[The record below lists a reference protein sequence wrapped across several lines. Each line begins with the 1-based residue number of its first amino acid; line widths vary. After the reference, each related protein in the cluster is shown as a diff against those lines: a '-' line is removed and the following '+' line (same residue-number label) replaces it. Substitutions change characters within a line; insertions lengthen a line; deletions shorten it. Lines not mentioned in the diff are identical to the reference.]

1 MFITVTID
9 VEALRRDLLAD
20 SYGAFYGGG
29 FGGAMIESFEI
40 ERATP
45 QELADI
51 AQKKGI
57 DVRQYIIDEDEEEE
71 TKSDWDPFSW

>member
-1 MFITVTID
+1 MIVTVTID

-29 FGGAMIESFEI
+29 FGGAMMDSFEI

-45 QELADI
+45 QQLADI
-51 AQKKGI
+51 AQRKGI
-57 DVRQYIIDEDEEEE
+57 DVRQYIIDEEEEE
-71 TKSDWDPFSW
+71 TKPNWDPFSW

>member
-1 MFITVTID
+1 MDMFVTID

-20 SYGAFYGGG
+20 SRAAFYGGG
-29 FGGAMIESFEI
+29 FGGAMMESFEI

-51 AQKKGI
+51 ATRKGI
-57 DVRQYIIDEDEEEE
+57 DLSAYIIDKEESEPE
-71 TKSDWDPFSW
+71 WNTFSW

>member
-1 MFITVTID
+1 MIVTVTID

-29 FGGAMIESFEI
+29 FGGAMMDSFEI

-45 QELADI
+45 PQLADI
-51 AQKKGI
+51 AQRKGI
-57 DVRQYIIDEDEEEE
+57 DVRQYIIDEEEEE
-71 TKSDWDPFSW
+71 TNPNWDPFSW

>member
-1 MFITVTID
+1 MIVTVTID

-29 FGGAMIESFEI
+29 FGGAMMDSFEI

-45 QELADI
+45 QQLADI
-51 AQKKGI
+51 AQRKGI
-57 DVRQYIIDEDEEEE
+57 DLTRYACD
-71 TKSDWDPFSW
+71 